1 MRADLRG
8 LQWLSLEQALL
19 WLKEKAGFPLLKEDL
34 LAQCDAGRCAAYLNV
49 DRLKGECVEGLMD
62 EMGER
67 FFDVYGVGKG
77 QIINPRAIIEAA
89 GKPEITL
96 EISGEVR
103 EIERAEAEVYQSID
117 WTTKVS
123 HAECHLLFKTE
134 EIEEL
139 GQSFASGAS
148 STGAV
153 KPSQYLTIAAL
164 LDLVLKPGRPVY
176 NQADVIAEI
185 LDRYPAHGLSLSNL
199 QKIFAASNGRAKDAK
214 MW

>member
-1 MRADLRG
+1 MRADLMG
-8 LQWLSLEQALL
+8 LQWLSPEQALL
-19 WLKEKAGFPLLKEDL
+19 WLKEKAGIQLLKEDL

-49 DRLKGECVEGLMD
+49 DRLKGECAEGLMD
-62 EMGER
+62 ELGER
-67 FFDVYGVGKG
+67 FFDVFGVGKG
-77 QIINPRAIIEAA
+77 QILNPRAVIEAA
-89 GKPEITL
+89 GKPEIAL

-103 EIERAEAEVYQSID
+103 QIERAEAEVYHSVD
-117 WTTKVS
+117 WTTKVT
-123 HAECHLLFKTE
+123 HAECHLLFKTA

-139 GQSFASGAS
+139 AQSFASGAS
-148 STGAV
+148 SMGHA

-164 LDLVLKPGRPVY
+164 LDLVLKPGRPVH

-185 LDRYPAHGLSLSNL
+185 LDRYPAHGLSESNL